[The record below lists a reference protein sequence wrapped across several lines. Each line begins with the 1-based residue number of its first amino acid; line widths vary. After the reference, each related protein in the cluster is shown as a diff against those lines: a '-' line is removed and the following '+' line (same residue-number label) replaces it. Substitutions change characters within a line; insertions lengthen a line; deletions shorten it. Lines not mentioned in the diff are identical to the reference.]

1 MTHSSAAE
9 ALPGG
14 AADHF
19 YRVFAEQGKRL
30 LTERGAIV
38 VEFSKSREWQIAHFE
53 KNGWKVEV
61 WDRQTRSARD
71 TEALLRPMTPIGHRV
86 LVVHPE

>member
-1 MTHSSAAE
+1 VKFRGRLHARK
-9 ALPGG
+9 GG
-14 AADHF
+14 AADHL
-19 YRVFAEQGKRL
+19 YQVFAEQGKRL

-38 VEFSKSREWQIAHFE
+38 VEFSKSGEWQLAHFE

-71 TEALLRPMTPIGHRV
+71 TDALLRPMTPTGHRV
-86 LVVHPE
+86 LVAHPE